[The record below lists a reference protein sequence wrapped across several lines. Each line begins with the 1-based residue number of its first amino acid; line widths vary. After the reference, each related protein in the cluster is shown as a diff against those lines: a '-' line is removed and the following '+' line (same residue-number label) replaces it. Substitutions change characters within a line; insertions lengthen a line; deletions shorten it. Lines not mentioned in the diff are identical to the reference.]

1 MARTIAKLKRSAV
14 DQAAAASKKARH
26 STIVSDTVKRMMDT
40 WHYEE
45 NVILKEELEQKERDF
60 EIMRRKFLRQQAHN
74 DRRLH
79 LLEVQLNASH
89 RYQRMVEEWVPQVR
103 EMFAGD
109 FHDLVEIRLFQRIE
123 LEEQLHADQTDT
135 E

>member
-1 MARTIAKLKRSAV
+1 MDNKRTIETQT
-14 DQAAAASKKARH
+14 DTASKKARH
-26 STIVSDTVKRMMDT
+26 STIVGDTVKRMMDT
-40 WHYEE
+40 WYYEE
-45 NVILKEELEQKERDF
+45 NVILKEMLEQNEKDF
-60 EIMRRKFLRQQAHN
+60 EAMRRKFLRQQAHN

-109 FHDLVEIRLFQRIE
+109 FHDVVEIRIHQRIE